1 MKTTPALPPPGSRAS
16 RPSGSGSDSAGRCEP
31 VPPTARWLL
40 ITPRREIVPPLTEAL
55 GLAPDRPCVVW
66 CRNFARVRQA
76 MTGATF
82 QGVVL
87 DLSDDSPQSIL
98 VFIALR
104 QAAATSTLPIVVVA
118 DENTQD
124 LAFAALHL
132 GAASFI
138 YGKQLTNRSVVS
150 AALQLAR
157 GTRPSAPAS
166 TALACEAG

>member
-1 MKTTPALPPPGSRAS
+1 MKTIPALPPPGSRAS
-16 RPSGSGSDSAGRCEP
+16 CPSGLGSNSAGRCDSTL
-31 VPPTARWLL
+31 PTARWLV
-40 ITPRREIVPPLTEAL
+40 ITPRPEIVAPLTEAL
-55 GLAPDRPCVVW
+55 GLAPDRPRVVW

-124 LAFAALHL
+124 LAFAALRL
-132 GAASFI
+132 GAGSFI
-138 YGKQLTNRSVVS
+138 YGKHFSNQAVVS

-157 GTRPSAPAS
+157 DARPAAPPS
-166 TALACEAG
+166 TALVLEE